1 MAPPTPG
8 DPAAKWTGDFEKK
21 VAIWEKYLR
30 PLVVS
35 TGPTGIHRVGDTE
48 VLAFPALRPAF
59 LGGVLFYSA
68 ATLVAQ
74 LWAIRNSAQVIV
86 CQSPFEGFGA
96 LLYRKMI
103 PKGRRALVQ
112 VEVHGDWRTA
122 PRLYGSQGRRLLA
135 PITDRIACWALRRAD
150 RVRVVSD
157 WLGTLVREAGYD
169 GSMDTYLT
177 YTDFSQ
183 FTDPPVKPLPTMP
196 CVIYVGVLQRYKGV
210 DVLLR
215 AWRDVARD
223 IPDAQLTIVGDGPR
237 RRELQR
243 IVVNLGIGANVSF
256 QEAVPRSVL
265 SRAIDASC
273 LLVLPSRSEGL
284 GRVVPEAMARAR
296 PVVGSNVG
304 GIPEAIEDGVTGVLV
319 PSENVEAL
327 AATLSGLLGDRARLE
342 AMGSAARERIQDRQ
356 PATEFDAG
364 SARLAAWAAGDD
376 T

>member
-1 MAPPTPG
+1 
-8 DPAAKWTGDFEKK
+8 
-21 VAIWEKYLR
+21 
-30 PLVVS
+30 
-35 TGPTGIHRVGDTE
+35 
-48 VLAFPALRPAF
+48 
-59 LGGVLFYSA
+59 
-68 ATLVAQ
+68 
-74 LWAIRNSAQVIV
+74 
-86 CQSPFEGFGA
+86 
-96 LLYRKMI
+96 
-103 PKGRRALVQ
+103 
-112 VEVHGDWRTA
+112 
-122 PRLYGSQGRRLLA
+122 
-135 PITDRIACWALRRAD
+135 
-150 RVRVVSD
+150 
-157 WLGTLVREAGYD
+157 
-169 GSMDTYLT
+169 MDKYLT

-223 IPDAQLTIVGDGPR
+223 IPDAQLTIVGNGPR

-256 QEAVPRSVL
+256 QEAVPRSEL
-265 SRAIDASC
+265 SHAIDASC

-319 PSENVEAL
+319 PPENAEAL
-327 AATLSGLLGDRARLE
+327 ASTLSGLLGDRVRLE
-342 AMGSAARERIQDRQ
+342 AMGSAARERIEDRQ

-364 SARLAAWAAGDD
+364 SARLAAWAAGDH